1 MLVRLLMVLS
11 VGWLNGLYGRA
22 RRAHGLARG
31 SMECLIGA
39 LAHGPMDL
47 WPHGRG
53 TGAKN
58 PDDSQGPDCA
68 WMRACGRPQALSA
81 GRARKAVTRPGRRAV
96 CADPAKAWTGG
107 GGEWWEG
114 GNAGRATGCLRRPG
128 KGVNGG
134 SGVGRLWARTHPG
147 RSAGGGAMARCGGV
161 ACALVAL
168 KALWAPKRVP
178 LADQDLLRPGHRI
191 DSWSAVGGQ

>member
-96 CADPAKAWTGG
+96 CADPAKGGTG
-107 GGEWWEG
+107 W
-114 GNAGRATGCLRRPG
+114 AGTD
-128 KGVNGG
+128 
-134 SGVGRLWARTHPG
+134 PG